1 MTGQEVTAKDILESS
16 EITVVEGGET
26 FVFAIPSFMDE
37 ARRAAKV
44 ENLRRELE
52 TDASGSELDIYL
64 VAAANIICFL
74 RKGPRWVYSESADGK
89 PVIDPWKWPPNK
101 FNAILSVFSEYRRQ
115 VERFRTAS

>member
-1 MTGQEVTAKDILESS
+1 MTGKEITAKDILESS
-16 EITVVEGGET
+16 EITIVEGGET
-26 FVFAIPSFMDE
+26 FVFSIPSFMDE

-64 VAAANIICFL
+64 VAAANIVCFL
-74 RKGPRWVYSESADGK
+74 RKGPRWIYSEGVDGK
-89 PVIDPWKWPPNK
+89 PFIDPWKWPPNK
-101 FNAILSVFSEYRRQ
+101 FNAILAVFAEYRRQ